1 VCGLGAILDPGAGGA
16 AAGSPGAGPARPADT
31 PGAGPAAAAA
41 TPGARAAAPA
51 AAPPTD
57 AAQRLVEALRHRGP
71 DGDAIRRI
79 GPVVLAHTRLA
90 IIDVEG
96 GDQPLDSEDGRVTAI
111 VNGEI
116 YNHREL
122 RAALEDRGHRFDT
135 RSDSEVVVHAYEEYG
150 LDCVR
155 RLNGIFA
162 FALWDERRRRLVGAR
177 DQFGVK
183 PLYWWS
189 DGRRVALASEI
200 GALLA
205 AGFTRPRVDRVAL
218 DHYLACRF
226 VPSPRTLFEGISKLP
241 PASTLVVEGG
251 ATPRVESWREPPGP
265 HFTGLADDEL
275 ATQLA
280 ERFTDAVE
288 RQMMSDVPY
297 GAFLSGGVDS
307 AAVVAAMARRSSEP
321 PTTFTIGFPGH
332 GETLDER
339 AYAAES
345 ARLIGTE
352 HHATAMTESDFLAE
366 LARCVPRLEEPC
378 GIPSAPALLQLS
390 RFAAERVKVVLA
402 GQGADEPH
410 GGYGRHQAAAL
421 LGRLKVVPAT
431 AASPAAALAR
441 ALPRAA
447 SARRAAHLLG
457 GRGDA
462 ERLLRLVEITDK
474 RVRAA
479 LLRGDER
486 RDGARGSG
494 GQGQAEA
501 ERLAT
506 ARDVLGDVAGRDLL
520 EQALYLDTRMFL
532 PDGILLCNDKMSM
545 AASLELRVPFLDLEL
560 MRFVERIP
568 ARSRIRPR
576 AGKRL
581 HRQAMALVLPPGIA
595 DRPKH
600 GFATPYDDWLR
611 RSLGEEVERRYASRP
626 ALAELVDPAAVA
638 RLVGEHRRGRSDH
651 KSILYCLL
659 ELSEWHAAFIEA
671 PAPAPT

>member
-1 VCGLGAILDPGAGGA
+1 MCGIGAILDPAGTT
-16 AAGSPGAGPARPADT
+16 GPQ
-31 PGAGPAAAAA
+31 G
-41 TPGARAAAPA
+41 
-51 AAPPTD
+51 
-57 AAQRLVEALRHRGP
+57 AQRIVEALRHRGP

-79 GPVVLAHTRLA
+79 GPMTLAHTRLA

-96 GDQPLDSEDGRVTAI
+96 GDQPLDSEDGQITAI

-116 YNHREL
+116 YNHLEL
-122 RAALEDRGHRFDT
+122 RSALEQRGHRFAS
-135 RSDSEVVVHAYEEYG
+135 RSDSEVVVHAYEEHG

-162 FALWDERRRRLVGAR
+162 FALWDHRRRRLVAAR
-177 DQFGVK
+177 DHFGVK

-205 AGFTRPRVDRVAL
+205 AGLTRPAVDRVAL

-226 VPSPRTLFEGISKLP
+226 VPSPRTLFEGIAKLP
-241 PASTLVVEGG
+241 PASTLWVEDEK
-251 ATPRVESWREPPGP
+251 APRVESWREPPGA
-265 HFTGLADDEL
+265 HFEGLADDEL

-280 ERFTDAVE
+280 DGFADAVE

-307 AAVVAAMARRSSEP
+307 AAVVAAMARRSAAP
-321 PTTFTIGFPGH
+321 PATFTIGFPGH
-332 GETLDER
+332 GAVLDER
-339 AYAAES
+339 SYAAES

-352 HHATAMTESDFLAE
+352 HRDTAMTETDFLAE

-410 GGYGRHQAAAL
+410 GGYGRHQAATL
-421 LGRLKVVPAT
+421 LRHARLVPA
-431 AASPAAALAR
+431 AAATPAAALAR

-447 SARRAAHLLG
+447 RARRVAHLLG
-457 GRGDA
+457 GRGDG
-462 ERLLRLVEITDK
+462 ERLLRLVEITDEP
-474 RVRAA
+474 VRAA
-479 LLRGDER
+479 LLRSDRAGREGAGRGRGR
-486 RDGARGSG
+486 RDGAGGSEAPG
-494 GQGQAEA
+494 ERAEA

-506 ARDVLGDVAGRDLL
+506 ARDVLGDLAGRDLL

-568 ARSRIRPR
+568 ARVRVRPR

-581 HRQAMALVLPPGIA
+581 HRMAMELLLPPGIA

-600 GFATPYDDWLR
+600 GFSTPYDDWLR
-611 RSLGEEVERRYASRP
+611 RSLGEEVERRYGPRS
-626 ALAELVDPAAVA
+626 ALAELIEPAAVA
-638 RLVGEHRRGRSDH
+638 RLVDEHARGRADH
-651 KSILYCLL
+651 KAILYCLL
-659 ELSEWHAAFIEA
+659 ELSEWHAAFLEA
-671 PAPAPT
+671 REPMAEAAGA

>member
-1 VCGLGAILDPGAGGA
+1 MCGIGGILDPAGTV
-16 AAGSPGAGPARPADT
+16 GP
-31 PGAGPAAAAA
+31 
-41 TPGARAAAPA
+41 
-51 AAPPTD
+51 D
-57 AAQRLVEALRHRGP
+57 AAQRIVEALRHRGP

-90 IIDVEG
+90 IIDVQG
-96 GDQPLDSEDGRVTAI
+96 GDQPLDSEDGQITAI

-116 YNHREL
+116 YNHLEL
-122 RAALEDRGHRFDT
+122 RTALERQGHRFAT
-135 RSDSEVVVHAYEEYG
+135 RSDSEVVVHAYEEHG

-162 FALWDERRRRLVGAR
+162 FALWDESRRRLVAAR

-183 PLYWWS
+183 PLYWCS
-189 DGRRVALASEI
+189 RGERVALASEI
-200 GALLA
+200 GALLS
-205 AGFTRPRVDRVAL
+205 AGLASPRVDRVAL

-226 VPSPRTLFEGISKLP
+226 VPSPRTLFEGIAKLP
-241 PASTLVVEGG
+241 PASTLVVEEG
-251 ATPRVESWREPPGP
+251 AAPRVDNWRELPGTP
-265 HFTGLADDEL
+265 FEGLAEDEL
-275 ATQLA
+275 GEQLA

-307 AAVVAAMARRSSEP
+307 AAVVAAMARRVAEP
-321 PTTFTIGFPGH
+321 PSTFTIGFPGH
-332 GETLDER
+332 GAALDER
-339 AYAAES
+339 EYAAES

-352 HHATAMTESDFLAE
+352 HRDTAMRETDFLAE

-421 LGRLKVVPAT
+421 LRHARFVPAV
-431 AASPAAALAR
+431 AATPAAALAR

-447 SARRAAHLLG
+447 RARRAAHLLG
-457 GRGDA
+457 GRRA
-462 ERLLRLVEITDK
+462 EDRLLRLVEITDEP
-474 RVRAA
+474 VRAA
-479 LLRGDER
+479 LLRGDGAGG
-486 RDGARGSG
+486 DGTGRSG
-494 GQGQAEA
+494 GQAEA

-506 ARDVLGDVAGRDLL
+506 AHDVLGDVAGRDLL

-532 PDGILLCNDKMSM
+532 PDGILVCNDKMSM

-568 ARSRIRPR
+568 ARERVRPR

-581 HRQAMALVLPPGIA
+581 HRMAMQLLLPPGIA
-595 DRPKH
+595 ERPKH
-600 GFATPYDDWLR
+600 GFSSPYDDWLR
-611 RSLGEEVERRYASRP
+611 RSLGQEVERRYAPRS
-626 ALAELVDPAAVA
+626 ALAELIEPAAVA
-638 RLVGEHRRGRSDH
+638 RLVGEHRRGRADH
-651 KSILYCLL
+651 KNILYCLL
-659 ELSEWHAAFIEA
+659 ELSEWHSVFVEARQPMAEAAEA
-671 PAPAPT
+671 